1 MPMPA
6 QNDFPVVF
14 EQLKNILKPYA
25 QDLTVKADTADT
37 YYLDGPYS
45 QKWKKELFFGS
56 AQIKKNYVSFYLMPV
71 YMYPE
76 LLKEVSLELK
86 KHMQGKSC
94 FNFKKVEPELFDEL
108 AILTRKG
115 AEKFKEENVS

>member
-6 QNDFPVVF
+6 QTDFPIVF
-14 EQLKNILKPYA
+14 EQLKSILKPYA
-25 QDLTVKADTADT
+25 EDLTVKADTADT

-45 QKWKKELFFGS
+45 EKWKKELFFGS

-76 LLKEVSLELK
+76 LLKDASSELK
-86 KHMQGKSC
+86 KRMQGKSC
-94 FNFKKVEPELFDEL
+94 FNFKKVEPQLFDEL
-108 AILTRKG
+108 ATLTRKG
-115 AEKFKEENVS
+115 AEKFKKENEQ